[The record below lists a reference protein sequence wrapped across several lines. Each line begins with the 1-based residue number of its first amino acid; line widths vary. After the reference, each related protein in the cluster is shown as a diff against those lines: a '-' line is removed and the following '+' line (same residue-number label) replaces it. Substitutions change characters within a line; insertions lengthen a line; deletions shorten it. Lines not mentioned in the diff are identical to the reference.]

1 MLDIFEQ
8 DFYSFFSGENG
19 RHQKTLRSISRV
31 LILNSLCQLD
41 AQIETESFRPN
52 VILTRG
58 IVCKNRKGPY
68 IVSCSNIVSAPC
80 LILDLIMSLDCVFV
94 QDSFM
99 RILYV
104 RTSPHIMYIKD
115 YYKQKNIY
123 TVYLL
128 ENISRK
134 YNTFVEFPSGIDM
147 RKYSGYLYIHFLNF
161 QKKRLKKMITLSVV
175 AVFRDYR

>member
-8 DFYSFFSGENG
+8 DFYSFFSGENV
-19 RHQKTLRSISRV
+19 RHQKTLRSNSRV

-41 AQIETESFRPN
+41 AYIETESFRPN

-94 QDSFM
+94 QDSFI

-123 TVYLL
+123 TVYIL

-134 YNTFVEFPSGIDM
+134 YNTFVDFHLEQI
-147 RKYSGYLYIHFLNF
+147 
-161 QKKRLKKMITLSVV
+161 
-175 AVFRDYR
+175 